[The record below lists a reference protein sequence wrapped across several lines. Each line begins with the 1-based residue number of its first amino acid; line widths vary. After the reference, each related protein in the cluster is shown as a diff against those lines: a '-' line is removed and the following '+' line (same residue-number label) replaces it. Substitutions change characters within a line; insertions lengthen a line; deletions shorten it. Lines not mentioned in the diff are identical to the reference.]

1 MAMRTH
7 GTLTRW
13 NDDRGFGFITPALG
27 NADIF
32 VHVSAFPRDG
42 VRPRIGELIS
52 FELSTGADGKQSAA
66 RVMRAGSQAVRRR
79 PLQRRAAPTQR
90 SWVATLVLLLLI
102 GGMGAFAYEQLAHHP
117 PSPHSSAPSA
127 DAPAQARRLIST
139 GAAST
144 QLRREAAAAVREAA
158 FTCDGRN
165 RCSQMRSCAEARQFL
180 RQCPGMQMDG
190 DGDGEPCEQQ
200 WCN

>member
-1 MAMRTH
+1 MATRTH

-27 NADIF
+27 NAQIF

-42 VRPRIGELIS
+42 VRPRVGELVS

-66 RVMRAGSQAVRRR
+66 RIMRAGSAPVRRR
-79 PLQRRAAPTQR
+79 PLQHRAAPPQR
-90 SWVATLVLLLLI
+90 GWVATVVVLLLI
-102 GGMGAFAYEQLAHHP
+102 GGMGAFGYDQLAHHAT
-117 PSPHSSAPSA
+117 SPHSGAVSA

-139 GAAST
+139 DAAST
-144 QLRREAAAAVREAA
+144 PLRRAAAAPVSDTG

-180 RQCPGMQMDG
+180 QQCPSMQMDG